1 MSEVIF
7 AQVCRTVSAVDE
19 SKSLMI
25 DLYKNKTGIARE
37 ITAEDFINLFYSR
50 TESGD
55 YKFNINLDA
64 SSNKLCKQ
72 YLDLSN
78 NWWERYAGGEFQITE
93 RIPSAYANMM
103 GITEDC
109 FDTCSLMRLRSELLE
124 LENICGIWSKCK
136 LVCCSLSLDELIE
149 ILKDGDNDASH
160 RRNESS
166 ATINFGDIA
175 TVGGTITISVG
186 EASVVFT
193 AKGGDAS
200 LGTQYNKG
208 TSAGESATN
217 LKEKLAAHSNFNSFD
232 IQISDATIT
241 LKTKASFSSPA
252 SQNTKTITT
261 NMADVTVTNFS
272 GGVNPMKRKDPKD
285 ETIAVNRNSDG
296 STYVDRNDAEKFLMK
311 NDQLGFSILITNPS
325 NKVKD
330 IELILHF
337 RIKN

>member
-19 SKSLMI
+19 SKSLMV

-166 ATINFGDIA
+166 ATINFGAVA
-175 TVGGTITISVG
+175 TADVNITISD
-186 EASVVFT
+186 VVFT
-193 AKGGDAS
+193 AKTSGAS
-200 LGTQYNKG
+200 EATQYNIG
-208 TSAGESATN
+208 NDEEESATN